1 MGQLVPIQQG
11 IIERVTA
18 GLANNIAPG
27 DANLQGQQWPPPPP
41 PGHIPP
47 PHFTHPTAAVR
58 PPAQNVH
65 RLAAPPLGAG
75 AGAGAGAGG
84 LRTPAPP
91 APPVAAPRPAAGPAA
106 ATSANPYIFTGPNFR
121 YPQMAQQQQQQHQPW
136 AAQQQQPL
144 GGFGGYQVTPFFGPG
159 QFPSPYGNNPWQQA
173 GDGSRQPIRF
183 AALPI
188 PVQPYEVQAA
198 CSWATNCWP
207 ELPAD
212 RLQGV
217 FSISQTG
224 EILTV
229 RAPREGEEW
238 MRANAREDE
247 ERWAVL
253 NLAMAVLSSSK
264 TTPDRMMLDQ
274 YEALVQP
281 TQFLKHLRKMMP
293 MSEAQLDMVSSMH
306 ECMFR
311 RLNALEMLHKGGQ
324 RAVDEF
330 MSSGLHDLE
339 KRKANALQK
348 AKRAEPQSGGGGGGG
363 GSAARRRARR
373 SGSGQAFGNPAP
385 SATQTLG
392 QAFNPPRQQQQQ
404 QGLKCGKCS
413 RFGHKTADCLSA
425 DSCQTKMGR
434 RGSTTTW
441 S

>member
-1 MGQLVPIQQG
+1 
-11 IIERVTA
+11 
-18 GLANNIAPG
+18 
-27 DANLQGQQWPPPPP
+27 
-41 PGHIPP
+41 
-47 PHFTHPTAAVR
+47 
-58 PPAQNVH
+58 
-65 RLAAPPLGAG
+65 
-75 AGAGAGAGG
+75 
-84 LRTPAPP
+84 
-91 APPVAAPRPAAGPAA
+91 
-106 ATSANPYIFTGPNFR
+106 
-121 YPQMAQQQQQQHQPW
+121 MAQQQQQQHQPW

-144 GGFGGYQVTPFFGPG
+144 GGFGGYQVNPFFGPG

-173 GDGSRQPIRF
+173 GDGSRQPIKF

-247 ERWAVL
+247 QRWAVL
-253 NLAMAVLSSSK
+253 NSAMAVLSSSK

-281 TQFLKHLRKMMP
+281 TQFLEHLRKTMS

-311 RLNALEMLHKGGQ
+311 RLNALEMLHKGG
-324 RAVDEF
+324 
-330 MSSGLHDLE
+330 
-339 KRKANALQK
+339 
-348 AKRAEPQSGGGGGGG
+348 
-363 GSAARRRARR
+363 AARRGRINVVRSSWSGEEEGECLTEGQEGRAAERWRGRWRR
-373 SGSGQAFGNPAP
+373 QRGQATSQEIREWTGFREPGAVSHSDVGSGLQSAQAAAA
-385 SATQTLG
+385 AT
-392 QAFNPPRQQQQQ
+392 
-404 QGLKCGKCS
+404 GLEM
-413 RFGHKTADCLSA
+413 RE
-425 DSCQTKMGR
+425 M
-434 RGSTTTW
+434 
-441 S
+441 